1 MRKAAA
7 GLFVLAAVL
16 LYGCGGQAKTGAGF
30 QPDSSSIYVSGDG
43 TVSSAIV
50 ETYEEGNYDTESLKA
65 FLDGEV
71 SRYVQ
76 EHPGEGETPAVSLKE
91 CSAADGKMTAVFEYA
106 SPEDLIAFSADQQ
119 DESVGLTSMK
129 IMTAEEAFSGGQA
142 LGEFVDPQGQAVSLT
157 DVMKEDKATAIVTEG
172 EALIQTE
179 GKILFVSKGTE
190 VDGEKNQAKVGG
202 APSCIIF
209 K

>member
-1 MRKAAA
+1 
-7 GLFVLAAVL
+7 
-16 LYGCGGQAKTGAGF
+16 
-30 QPDSSSIYVSGDG
+30 
-43 TVSSAIV
+43 
-50 ETYEEGNYDTESLKA
+50 
-65 FLDGEV
+65 
-71 SRYVQ
+71 
-76 EHPGEGETPAVSLKE
+76 
-91 CSAADGKMTAVFEYA
+91 MTAVFEYA

-142 LGEFVDPQGQAVSLT
+142 LGEFVDPQDQAVSLT

-172 EALIQTE
+172 AALIQTE

-190 VDGEKNQAKVGG
+190 VDGEKNQAKVDG